1 MDVLSRH
8 PDVFVKPDNKEMTM
22 PVCKMKSAMKKK
34 PAVKKVKAK
43 KK

>member
-1 MDVLSRH
+1 MDVFVRH

-22 PVCKMKSAMKKK
+22 PVRKMKTVMKKK
-34 PAVKKVKAK
+34 PAVKKAKAK